1 MITRKRYNIILLK
14 KRGQRPRKHQI
25 VLSFTV
31 LIMLLMNCDL
41 LHKIHVML
49 ISLLRIWMPLLVL
62 IIECLLSCIKRW
74 NYYIRI
80 KLGSLFDL
88 LKERRQVAA
97 LTGSIEKGCYPCDR
111 RCYIQNLAGFRW
123 IQTGVDFNKVF
134 LFFYSQA

>member
-1 MITRKRYNIILLK
+1 MVTRKRYNIILLK

-31 LIMLLMNCDL
+31 LIMLLMNCL

-49 ISLLRIWMPLLVL
+49 MSLLRIWMPLLVL

-88 LKERRQVAA
+88 LKERR
-97 LTGSIEKGCYPCDR
+97 
-111 RCYIQNLAGFRW
+111 
-123 IQTGVDFNKVF
+123 
-134 LFFYSQA
+134 

>member
-49 ISLLRIWMPLLVL
+49 MSLLRIWMPLLVL
-62 IIECLLSCIKRW
+62 IIECLLS
-74 NYYIRI
+74 YIRI

-88 LKERRQVAA
+88 LKERR
-97 LTGSIEKGCYPCDR
+97 
-111 RCYIQNLAGFRW
+111 
-123 IQTGVDFNKVF
+123 
-134 LFFYSQA
+134 

>member
-31 LIMLLMNCDL
+31 LIMLLMNCL

-49 ISLLRIWMPLLVL
+49 MSLLRIWMPLLVL

-88 LKERRQVAA
+88 LKERRWVAA
-97 LTGSIEKGCYPCDR
+97 LTGSIEKRCYPCDR

-123 IQTGVDFNKVF
+123 I
-134 LFFYSQA
+134 